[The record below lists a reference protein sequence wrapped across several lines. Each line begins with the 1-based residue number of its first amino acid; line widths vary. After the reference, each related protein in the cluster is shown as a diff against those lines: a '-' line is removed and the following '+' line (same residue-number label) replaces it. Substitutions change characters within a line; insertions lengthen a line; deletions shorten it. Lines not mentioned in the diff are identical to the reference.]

1 MRNLENNL
9 KKGHG
14 RVPGIVSVT
23 RPRRCNLLSLCRSL
37 LKEESGQMLPW
48 VGLMMTVMVG
58 ISALAIDVAH
68 AMVIQ
73 RQLQTSTDAAAIAAA
88 ETLPNTNYTTAG
100 ANYGGA
106 SGDMN
111 TKGYTITGPTITGL
125 CLTTVSGWGAPC
137 SKSPLQPNAVSATET
152 ATFNTYFGWI
162 LGKKTLTVTATSWA
176 AAKGSVPLAYNVAII
191 VDSTLSMYAS
201 DSNCGNIS
209 QMQCALNGVQQL
221 LKSLNPATDHVALF
235 TFPNVT
241 YGSAAGTATSGT
253 FNCTTAI
260 PSTYTSGGLT
270 TQYQHSSSYGYYSM
284 LDETSRGSQV
294 TYETPYP
301 GVAWAMPYTFPP
313 VPSDRSGYNPPT
325 TTDGPTYEVVP
336 FSTDYRSSNSSTT
349 LNTNSNLVEA
359 SGAVSGCNGISPSN
373 YDGDYGTYYAGVLY
387 AAQAALLA
395 EQTKNTGSTNAIVIL
410 GDGNSNGPSSSGSP
424 DSSSPSMPSTQTQST
439 TTFSTNAK
447 LTTTAYTFPSSY
459 LVAEQNGSGKYPS
472 SVGECGQAA
481 DAAQY
486 AATYPGNNSRVYTV
500 AYGALTTS
508 TSSNCGT
515 DRTSASSHPDIS
527 PCSTLQQMASGSTSS
542 ATSDYFYSDYNV
554 PGGDSGCVANSS
566 NSAITSLNQIFQ
578 SIAVSMTSVRLIPM
592 NTP

>member
-14 RVPGIVSVT
+14 RVPGIVSGT

-73 RQLQTSTDAAAIAAA
+73 RQLQSSTDAAAIAAA
-88 ETLPNTNYTTAG
+88 ETLPNTDYTTVG
-100 ANYGGA
+100 QNYGGA

-162 LGKKTLTVTATSWA
+162 LGQKTITVTATSWA

-253 FNCTTAI
+253 FNCTTTI
-260 PSTYTSGGLT
+260 PSSFGG
-270 TQYQHSSSYGYYSM
+270 SSYAYSKSYGYYPM
-284 LDETSRGSQV
+284 LREPSPYQ
-294 TYETPYP
+294 TPYT

-313 VPSDRSGYNPPT
+313 IPADTSGYNPPT

-336 FSTDYRSSNSSTT
+336 FSTDYRTSNTSTT
-349 LNTNSNLVEA
+349 LNTSSNLVKA
-359 SGAVSGCNGISPSN
+359 SGAVSGCNGIAPSN

-395 EQTKNTGSTNAIVIL
+395 EQTKNTGSTNAIVVL
-410 GDGNSNGPSSSGSP
+410 GDGNSNAPSASGGSP
-424 DSSSPSMPSTQTQST
+424 DSNSPSMPNTATLST
-439 TTFSTNAK
+439 TTFSTTSK
-447 LTTTAYTFPSSY
+447 LTTTAYTFPSNY
-459 LVAEQNGSGKYPS
+459 LVAEQNGSGVYPS
-472 SVGECGQAA
+472 SVGECGQAV

-500 AYGALTTS
+500 AYGALTS
-508 TSSNCGT
+508 SSSSNCGT
-515 DRTSASSHPDIS
+515 DRTSASSHRNIS
-527 PCSTLQQMASGSTSS
+527 PCATLQQMASGSTSS
-542 ATSDYFYSDYNV
+542 STSNYFYSDYNV

-578 SIAVSMTSVRLIPM
+578 SIAVSMTSVRLIPV